1 MSRFSLLI
9 WLLVT
14 AIGPMLGGCQPPSE
28 AANTAAASDG
38 AGDGASEA
46 AGAAL
51 AESAAS
57 ESERLASE
65 SDGLNAW
72 LDARYEEQL
81 QMNPTWLTQMG
92 RKDRYGS
99 YDDLSEAGR
108 TEQLD
113 WLGGTVAEMV
123 ERFDYEQLDLEAQTS
138 FDLWR
143 YRYELAREANDRRR
157 QDYIFTQMMGPQSRV
172 TQFMI
177 SYHSVATDEEMVAY
191 VSRIEGISQ
200 AIRDLLETAQ
210 KNAAAGTRPPRFAY
224 EVASREAKKLSSGA
238 PFGSGADS
246 PLWADAKAKIA
257 ALEANG
263 SIDEK
268 RGEAL
273 REAARTAL
281 NTHFLPAY
289 EALAAWLDTDIDN
302 ASINAEGALA
312 LPDGESYYAY
322 RLRALTTTDM
332 TAEAIHELG
341 LTEVARIRGEMDAI
355 REQVGFEGDLQAFFQ
370 FMKEDPRFLYPNTDE
385 GRQGYI
391 DDSAAYLDF
400 INERLPD
407 YFGLLPKAE
416 LVVRRVEPFRE
427 QDGAPQHYY
436 RGTPDG
442 SKPGI
447 YFAHLSDMTAMPK
460 HLMEAIAYH
469 EGNPG
474 HHMQISI
481 AQETTGIPLFR
492 TRSGYTA
499 YIEGW
504 GLYAELLAKEMGAYA
519 DPYSDFGR
527 LSTEMWRAI
536 RLVVDTGIHAKGWS
550 EEGAIAYFKANS
562 AIADSAIRAEVRRY
576 FVLPGQATA
585 YKIGM
590 LKILEL
596 RARAE
601 ETLGDA
607 FDIRAFHDT
616 VLGGGAL
623 PLSVLERRVH
633 NWVESVQPDRAGA

>member
-1 MSRFSLLI
+1 MPALHPIS
-9 WLLVT
+9 WLCVAFLVT
-14 AIGPMLGGCQPPSE
+14 LLTGCSQPEEKTSDALSPATTADAP
-28 AANTAAASDG
+28 AAENGDPAS
-38 AGDGASEA
+38 S
-46 AGAAL
+46 
-51 AESAAS
+51 ESA
-57 ESERLASE
+57 R
-65 SDGLNAW
+65 LNAW
-72 LDARYEEQL
+72 LDERFEEQL
-81 QMNPTWLTQMG
+81 LMNPTWLTQMG
-92 RKDRYGS
+92 RKERYDA

-108 TEQLD
+108 AEQLA
-113 WLGGTVAEMV
+113 WLGASVTEMV
-123 ERFDYEQLDLEAQTS
+123 DQFDYDRLDLEARTS

-143 YRYELAREANDRRR
+143 YRYELTRDAHEHRR
-157 QDYIFTQMMGPQSRV
+157 QTYVFTQMMGPQSRV
-172 TQFMI
+172 PQFMI
-177 SYHSVATDEEMVAY
+177 SYHSVDTEEDMVAY

-200 AIRDLLETAQ
+200 AILDLLETAQ
-210 KNAAAGTRPPRFAY
+210 TNAAAGTRPPRFAY
-224 EVASREAKKLSSGA
+224 EVASQEARKLSSGA
-238 PFGSGADS
+238 PFDNGPDS

-257 ALEANG
+257 ALEASG
-263 SIDEK
+263 DIDAE
-268 RGEAL
+268 RAEEL

-281 NTHFLPAY
+281 ARHFMPAY
-289 EALAAWLDTDIDN
+289 ESLAAWLDTDIDN
-302 ASINAEGALA
+302 ASLDARGALA
-312 LPDGESYYAY
+312 LPDGQSYYAY

-332 TAEAIHELG
+332 SAEEIHELG
-341 LTEVARIRGEMDAI
+341 LAEVDRIRGEMDRI

-385 GRQGYI
+385 GRQGYL

-407 YFGLLPKAE
+407 YFGMLPKAD

-447 YFAHLSDMTAMPK
+447 YFAHLSDMNAMPK
-460 HLMEAIAYH
+460 HLMEAVAYH

-481 AQETTGIPLFR
+481 AQELTDVPLFR

-504 GLYAELLAKEMGAYA
+504 GLYAELLAREMGAYQ

-550 EEGAIAYFKANS
+550 EEGAVAYFKENS
-562 AIADSAIRAEVRRY
+562 AIADGAIRAEVQRY
-576 FVLPGQATA
+576 FVMPGQATA

-596 RARAE
+596 RAAAE
-601 ETLGDA
+601 AALGDA

-623 PLSVLERRVH
+623 PLAILERRVQ
-633 NWVESVQPDRAGA
+633 NWVEAVQAASAEAA